1 VKEAA
6 VPTLIDPRDERRP
19 GSATPAPRLT
29 TLAGR
34 RVALVDISKP
44 GGSVF
49 LDRLAER
56 LTHDVRVAHITRAI
70 KPTFSKLAPQAVLDE
85 VRNAEAVVLALAD

>member
-1 VKEAA
+1 M
-6 VPTLIDPRDERRP
+6 PIRLIDPRNE
-19 GSATPAPRLT
+19 SARVAAPAAARLS

-34 RVALVDISKP
+34 RLALVDISKP

-56 LTHDVRVAHITRAI
+56 LRGDHGVAAVTRVM
-70 KPTFSKLAPQAVLDE
+70 KPTFSKRAPAGLLDQM
-85 VRNAEAVVLALAD
+85 RDAEAVILALAD

>member
-1 VKEAA
+1 VA
-6 VPTLIDPRDERRP
+6 TLIDPRDERPP

-34 RVALVDISKP
+34 RIALVDISKP

-56 LTHDVRVAHITRAI
+56 LTHDVRVAHITRAT

>member
-1 VKEAA
+1 
-6 VPTLIDPRDERRP
+6 
-19 GSATPAPRLT
+19 
-29 TLAGR
+29 
-34 RVALVDISKP
+34 
-44 GGSVF
+44 VF

-56 LTHDVRVAHITRAI
+56 LTQDVRVAHITRAT